1 MIVEDDRKG
10 NIQCQ
15 VTSSTHDKK
24 SRTNVVTK
32 RGKYY
37 LKHNLLQEVSNVL
50 GEVSLIVIT
59 NNTISVLRV
68 RGVNT
73 YRPACVWN
81 N

>member
-50 GEVSLIVIT
+50 GEVSSIVMT

-68 RGVNT
+68 RRCLNT
-73 YRPACVWN
+73 YRCLE
-81 N
+81 